1 MPLLM
6 HRESDSRNEASASTK
21 GKKIT
26 IKPQNQRIMH
36 GKIFQI
42 TQEKPSKEN
51 FLNENTLNQ
60 GDGNYYDYC
69 SEIRAGYTSVHRWS
83 Y

>member
-1 MPLLM
+1 
-6 HRESDSRNEASASTK
+6 
-21 GKKIT
+21 
-26 IKPQNQRIMH
+26 MH